1 MMKKALL
8 LPLAVLGTGLVA
20 VMAAPKPKLYEGEPI
35 QALLITGGCC
45 HNYLYQSKQ
54 LTQAS
59 KARADIEWTVI
70 NEGGTGT
77 AAQIPLYDNP
87 DWTKDFDVVV
97 HNECF
102 AKTTEAEY
110 IEKITEGHKKNA
122 VPAVVVHCAMHTYR
136 DAETDAWRKLLGVT
150 SRRHDHQSNYAVTI
164 APDAEDHP
172 ALIDLPRDW
181 KTPKDELYIIEKLWP
196 TATALATSVSEKD
209 GKAHPVIWENDF
221 HGTRVFGTTY
231 GHSDE
236 TFADSVFLEL
246 LSRGIVW
253 AAGK

>member
-1 MMKKALL
+1 MKKALL
-8 LPLAVLGTGLVA
+8 LPLSLLTLGVVA
-20 VMAAPKPKLYEGEPI
+20 ALSAPKPKLYEGEPI

-59 KARADIEWTVI
+59 KTRADIEWTVL

-77 AAQIPLYDNP
+77 AAQIPLYNNP
-87 DWTKDFDVVV
+87 DWAKDFDVVV

-102 AKTTEAEY
+102 AKTTDPEY
-110 IEKITEGHKKNA
+110 IRKITAGHQKNA
-122 VPAVVVHCAMHTYR
+122 VPAVVIHCAMHTYR
-136 DAETDAWRKLLGVT
+136 DAEIDDWRELLGVT
-150 SRRHDHQSNYAVTI
+150 SRRHDHQSHYAVKVTE
-164 APDAEDHP
+164 AGEEHP
-172 ALIDLPRDW
+172 ALVDLPRDW

-196 TATALATSVSEKD
+196 SAKALATSVSEKD
-209 GKAHPVIWENDF
+209 GKAHPVIWENDYQ
-221 HGTRVFGTTY
+221 GIRVFGTTY

-236 TFADSVFLEL
+236 TFGDSVFLEYVT
-246 LSRGIVW
+246 RGIVW